1 MPGPSPIDDADLAGL
16 RIGVPISIGLLSRF
30 GMSTQTGVIWLGTW
44 GMLSVF
50 FFVAGLAV
58 LTFAGIQ
65 QMQGN
70 MLLLIKYFANVQ
82 ILPPEGLGMAPSLQQ
97 GGFWQIQLLLW
108 AVSVVCW
115 AGRCWD
121 RLARFQMRPY
131 LLFAWL
137 SAILLTATIW
147 LFRPIAMGSWA
158 EAPGFG
164 LNSDLDWAQNFSVL
178 WGNLY
183 YNPWHQLAI
192 FFLFGSTMLWGMHG
206 ATILAT
212 AAEGSHQE
220 DARDQRHA
228 LGART
233 SRCCSGAGRW
243 AFNANPK
250 TIHDWLL
257 WFSMGTVLASA
268 IGIIETGTIV
278 KDWYVW
284 GCRSRPGAAVR
295 TDNALRDQRN
305 AAEAGR
311 RYQSN
316 GSAGHHLAAR
326 RILNMRK
333 LFAPLLV
340 ATAIVVASSVA
351 PLLSPARA
359 GTPGTE
365 PQGMKPVSS
374 AVGLPERAEQT
385 PNMLYKSRLRTGNE
399 NDERAN
405 EIYRG
410 EYGPVDQAKAAR
422 FQQSTQVRAPRNYA
436 GGQLYNVQ
444 VLKGYSVRPAD
455 RAADDVLYDGA
466 RGAMHL
472 LPQRRQLRLRH
483 ADEEDRAHDA
493 DHVERRA
500 ARLGAAGSSTII
512 PTMRFPAQSVA

>member
-1 MPGPSPIDDADLAGL
+1 MATILARPRLPELELPGPSAIDDADIAGM
-16 RIGVPISIGLLSRF
+16 RIGTPFRIGLLSRF
-30 GMSTQTGVIWLGTW
+30 GMSTQTGVIWLGSW

-70 MLLLIKYFANVQ
+70 MWLLIKYFANIQ

-97 GGFWQIQLLLW
+97 GGFWQIQLILW
-108 AVSVVCW
+108 AAAVLCW
-115 AGRCWD
+115 AGRCYD
-121 RLARFQMRPY
+121 RLVRFAWRPY

-147 LFRPIAMGSWA
+147 VFRPIAMGSWA

-220 DARDQRHA
+220 DAEIKDMH
-228 LGART
+228 
-233 SRCCSGAGRW
+233 SGSHKSMLFWRW
-243 AFNANPK
+243 TMGFNANPK

-284 GCRSRPGAAVR
+284 GVDHGQVQQYGPITREAINGMPQKPAVGINQADAPGV
-295 TDNALRDQRN
+295 T
-305 AAEAGR
+305 
-311 RYQSN
+311 S
-316 GSAGHHLAAR
+316 
-326 RILNMRK
+326 
-333 LFAPLLV
+333 
-340 ATAIVVASSVA
+340 
-351 PLLSPARA
+351 
-359 GTPGTE
+359 
-365 PQGMKPVSS
+365 PQG
-374 AVGLPERAEQT
+374 
-385 PNMLYKSRLRTGNE
+385 
-399 NDERAN
+399 
-405 EIYRG
+405 
-410 EYGPVDQAKAAR
+410 
-422 FQQSTQVRAPRNYA
+422 
-436 GGQLYNVQ
+436 
-444 VLKGYSVRPAD
+444 GY
-455 RAADDVLYDGA
+455 
-466 RGAMHL
+466 
-472 LPQRRQLRLRH
+472 
-483 ADEEDRAHDA
+483 
-493 DHVERRA
+493 
-500 ARLGAAGSSTII
+500 
-512 PTMRFPAQSVA
+512 